1 MVTSELGAKPVPIG
15 EPDGSTGAGCV
26 GDSQGAC
33 INSTFLLVGLGEG
46 GIG

>member
-1 MVTSELGAKPVPIG
+1 MVTSELGAKPVPMG
-15 EPDGSTGAGCV
+15 ESDGSTGAWCV
-26 GDSQGAC
+26 GDSKGAC